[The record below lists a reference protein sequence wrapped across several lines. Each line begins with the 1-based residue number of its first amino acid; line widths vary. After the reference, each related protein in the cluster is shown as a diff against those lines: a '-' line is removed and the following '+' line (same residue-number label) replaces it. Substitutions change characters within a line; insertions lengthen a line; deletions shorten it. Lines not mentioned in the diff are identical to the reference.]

1 MLIVADYNF
10 FFFYIVTNGMF
21 RIEFWKDFEKN

>member
-10 FFFYIVTNGMF
+10 FFYIVMNGMF